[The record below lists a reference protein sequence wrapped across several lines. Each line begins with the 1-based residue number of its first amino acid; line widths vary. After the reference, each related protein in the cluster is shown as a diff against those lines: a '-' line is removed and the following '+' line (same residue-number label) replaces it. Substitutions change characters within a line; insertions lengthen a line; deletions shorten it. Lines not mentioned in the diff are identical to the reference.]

1 MTLLTWSHECSVG
14 VAAID
19 DQHGILMDTLNELRV
34 MLVSGRERREICEQ
48 FDRLIEFT
56 RMHFHSEE
64 QLLEQQGFPGLQ
76 EHRTAHQNLLSQI
89 QSHLDHA
96 RHTAGME
103 LPPLFHFLRTWYMDH
118 IENLDQQYGHWLN
131 ARGVY

>member
-1 MTLLTWSHECSVG
+1 VTLLTWRHECSVG

-34 MLVSGRERREICEQ
+34 MLVNGRDRREICEQ
-48 FDRLIEFT
+48 FDRLIDFT

-64 QLLEQQGFPGLQ
+64 QLLEQQGFPGLS
-76 EHRTAHQNLLSQI
+76 EHRAAHQHLLNQI
-89 QSHLDHA
+89 QSRLDHA
-96 RHTAGME
+96 RHTVDME
-103 LPPLFHFLRTWYMDH
+103 LRPLLHFLRTWYIDH
-118 IENLDQQYGHWLN
+118 IESLDQQYGNWLN